1 MQAALPIMIG
11 LKAVSSVVG
20 AAGTMAAGN
29 QNAAVL
35 RARGREAQAQGVAER
50 GQIRDAARAAMG
62 RQVMRA
68 AESGFTPGFGSALAE
83 LEESMINR
91 ELDLM
96 TSRRNAD
103 ATAAGFNQQA
113 KFAKREAAF
122 GAVATLAKG
131 ASDIF
136 GAINANKRAEQ

>member
-11 LKAVSSVVG
+11 MKAVSSVVG
-20 AAGTMAAGN
+20 AAGTIAAGN
-29 QNAAVL
+29 QNAAVM

-62 RQVMRA
+62 RQVIA
-68 AESGFTPGFGSALAE
+68 AAGSGFTPGFGSALAD
-83 LEESMINR
+83 LEESLINR

-103 ATAAGFNQQA
+103 ATAAGYEQQA
-113 KFAKREAAF
+113 NFAKREAAF
-122 GAVATLAKG
+122 GAVATLTRG
-131 ASDIF
+131 AGEIF
-136 GAINANKRAEQ
+136 GAINADKRASK

>member
-11 LKAVSSVVG
+11 MTAISSIVG

-29 QNAAVL
+29 QNAAVA
-35 RARGREAQAQGVAER
+35 RAKARETQAQGVAER

-62 RQVMRA
+62 RQVMQA
-68 AESGFTPGFGSALAE
+68 AESGFTPGFGSALVE
-83 LEESMINR
+83 LEESLINR

-103 ATAAGFNQQA
+103 AAAAGLEQQA

-122 GAVATLAKG
+122 GAVATLTQG
-131 ASDIF
+131 ASQIF
-136 GAINANKRAEQ
+136 GAINADRRAGR

>member
-1 MQAALPIMIG
+1 MQAAIPIIMG
-11 LKAVSSVVG
+11 VNALVG
-20 AAGTMAAGN
+20 AAGTVAAGN

-62 RQVMRA
+62 RQVMAA
-68 AESGFTPGFGSALAE
+68 AESGFTPGFGSALTA
-83 LEESMINR
+83 LEESLINR

-103 ATAAGFNQQA
+103 AAAAGYNSQA

-122 GAVATLAKG
+122 GAVATLTQG
-131 ASDIF
+131 ATQIF
-136 GAINANKRAEQ
+136 GAINAGKRAGQ

>member
-1 MQAALPIMIG
+1 MMAAIPIMMGIT
-11 LKAVSSVVG
+11 AVVG
-20 AAGTMAAGN
+20 AAGTMAAGK

-62 RQVMRA
+62 RQVMSA
-68 AESGFTPGFGSALAE
+68 AESGFTPGFGSALVD
-83 LEESMINR
+83 LEESLINR

-103 ATAAGFNQQA
+103 AAAAGYEQQA

-122 GAVATLAKG
+122 GAVSTLAQG
-131 ASDIF
+131 ASQIF
-136 GAINANKRAEQ
+136 GGISANNRAGQ